1 MSSLRSDWL
10 EWSLLPLAIEFLM
23 KQIKM
28 LDMIKNRA
36 FFSTIKT
43 LSLPAILTLKC
54 LFVIEQCNRVA
65 CA

>member
-10 EWSLLPLAIEFLM
+10 EWSLLHLAIEFLM

-36 FFSTIKT
+36 FFPTIKT
-43 LSLPAILTLKC
+43 LSLPAILTLKY